1 MDATSRIER
10 DIRRFKEIVRG
21 RIRKDLGRYMSSGE
35 LIGRK
40 GKDMVSIPLPQI
52 QLPRFRYGD
61 NQGGV
66 GSGPGEEGDAL
77 GEGEGDGD
85 GTGKAGEKPGQHIL
99 EVEIGIDELAA
110 ILGEELALPNIQPKG
125 DANVVA
131 SKDRYNKVAPQGP
144 DSLRHM
150 KRTYKR
156 ALQRQ
161 IASGSF
167 DGANPSVIPIKA
179 DMRYR
184 SWSEELKPERNAAV
198 IYMMDVS
205 GSMGARQ
212 KEIVRMEAFW
222 IDTWLQSQ
230 YDGVETRFIIHDAAA
245 REVDRETFFHTRE
258 SGGTLISTAYTLA
271 QKIIDADYPS
281 SEWNIYP
288 FHFSDGDN
296 WSGNDTRACLAL
308 LREQMLPKVNVF
320 CYGQVDSEY
329 GSGQFHQDLQS
340 EFGGDEPDERV
351 ILSQIPDKDGIMDSI
366 KTFLGTGR

>member
-1 MDATSRIER
+1 VSATSKIER
-10 DIRRFKEIVRG
+10 DVGRFREIVRG
-21 RIRKDLGRYMSSGE
+21 RIRKDLKKYMSSGE

-40 GKDMVSIPLPQI
+40 GKELVSIPLPQI

-77 GEGEGDGD
+77 GEDGEGDGS
-85 GTGKAGEKPGQHIL
+85 GKAGQAPGQHLL

-110 ILGEELALPNIQPKG
+110 IMGEELELPRIEPKG
-125 DANVVA
+125 EANLVA

-161 IASGSF
+161 IASGTWNPN
-167 DGANPSVIPIKA
+167 DPSVVPVRG

-184 SWSEELKPERNAAV
+184 SWTEDNKPERNAV
-198 IYMMDVS
+198 ILYMMDVS
-205 GSMGARQ
+205 GSMGAEQ

-230 YDGVETRFIIHDAAA
+230 YDGLQTRFIIHDATA
-245 REVDRETFFHTRE
+245 REVDRDTFFHTRE
-258 SGGTLISTAYTLA
+258 SGGTLISSAYTLC
-271 QKIIDADYPS
+271 QKMIDADYPS

-296 WSGNDTRACLAL
+296 WSGSDTRSCLAL

-320 CYGQVDSEY
+320 CYGQVESEY
-329 GSGQFHQDLQS
+329 GSGQFLKDLRDT
-340 EFGGDEPDERV
+340 FGGEEADERV
-351 ILSQIPDKDGIMDSI
+351 ILSQIEDKEGVMDSI
-366 KTFLGTGR
+366 KTFLGKGR